1 MNCTSYIDNVIS
13 SSAAR
18 GGGDNGKSTMSHLN
32 DQLTHD
38 LQDLDSTLAVLQD
51 DFGRLVETAV
61 VVDQSYRA
69 VAHESDEI
77 AAVTTLK
84 HQANDAIL
92 SAATRFADLE

>member
-1 MNCTSYIDNVIS
+1 MNCASYIDNVV

-18 GGGDNGKSTMSHLN
+18 GGGAGDGKSPMSRLN

-61 VVDQSYRA
+61 AVDQSYRA
-69 VAHESDEI
+69 VAHESDELE
-77 AAVTTLK
+77 AVTELK